1 MATNIR
7 LSEALE
13 LYDKAR
19 PAPKC
24 KPCREAVQ
32 TALQNFFGLKADS
45 ENPID
50 QEETN
55 TLIRVIERHQA
66 KMRSKKR
73 VTEEELN
80 RVLISRDTED
90 SAEPK
95 KKKKRSLPLD
105 CVGPRQ
111 MWRRQEELL
120 AAVREA
126 ATEENTSVAFLL
138 GSLINRHYYHSNR
151 KLANVGKHLMEFED
165 EADKE
170 KVSVA
175 AASNLKNYNNLGRE
189 GYQRVVRTVKTS
201 GQQVA
206 DILEKLESGQLKKK
220 AGDQES
226 RQGVTQCPIMDL
238 EVLQSISPLHAGL
251 RFFDFLLKII
261 YRLECSVFVWSEEQG
276 VLGRCYQFLQAAKKK
291 VRAAVKEGTG
301 VAMDIP
307 DSTGKGGT
315 STSGNVV
322 HTLLSKQ
329 SNIDVLVSL
338 VDEKY
343 HSNLKECISRCYT
356 ITKLYNSDMLIDVEA
371 YRQFCKD
378 TKRKLLTDFN
388 GNKTEWI
395 YLTPTVHSILEHG
408 ADLIE
413 ANDGRGLLSYSESGL
428 ECNNKI
434 LRLIRISL
442 SRKTSQADNLSDCLT
457 RLAIRSDPEVRAAVP
472 EGRVQTK

>member
-1 MATNIR
+1 MYTPLTITSHSTNAVIWKETSPTSPSSCR
-7 LSEALE
+7 PLCLLLGKETDDSLKSYYHVLAAERDDLE
-13 LYDKAR
+13 R
-19 PAPKC
+19 
-24 KPCREAVQ
+24 
-32 TALQNFFGLKADS
+32 
-45 ENPID
+45 NPIVID
-50 QEETN
+50 VEGRS
-55 TLIRVIERHQA
+55 IRVNVKLPMTMIDG
-66 KMRSKKR
+66 KMRTLMSGCGGAFCILCVCTR
-73 VTEEELN
+73 EEARN
-80 RVLISRDTED
+80 
-90 SAEPK
+90 
-95 KKKKRSLPLD
+95 LD
-105 CVGPRQ
+105 
-111 MWRRQEELL
+111 E
-120 AAVREA
+120 
-126 ATEENTSVAFLL
+126 SF
-138 GSLINRHYYHSNR
+138 SINR
-151 KLANVGKHLMEFED
+151 
-165 EADKE
+165 
-170 KVSVA
+170 
-175 AASNLKNYNNLGRE
+175 
-189 GYQRVVRTVKTS
+189 T

-206 DILEKLESGQLKKK
+206 DIWEKLESGQLKKK

-472 EGRVQTK
+472 EGRVQTKCRQKSAVLRAQYPFESLSDYFIKGLILEG